1 MCRSPEALKG
11 HSRNSMDPHP
21 AHACRSLPS
30 RMRRQDVPSWM
41 CFRIR
46 TVTRVITK
54 SNSIPGDLQHNDIVE
69 GPCTKGSMC
78 PSIVLCFKEYV

>member
-1 MCRSPEALKG
+1 
-11 HSRNSMDPHP
+11 
-21 AHACRSLPS
+21 
-30 RMRRQDVPSWM
+30 MRSWM

-54 SNSIPGDLQHNDIVE
+54 SNSNPGDLQHNDIVE

-78 PSIVLCFKEYV
+78 PSIVLTCALKNMCRTPCKANAYTYGYVDNRTNPWLATPKPQTPT